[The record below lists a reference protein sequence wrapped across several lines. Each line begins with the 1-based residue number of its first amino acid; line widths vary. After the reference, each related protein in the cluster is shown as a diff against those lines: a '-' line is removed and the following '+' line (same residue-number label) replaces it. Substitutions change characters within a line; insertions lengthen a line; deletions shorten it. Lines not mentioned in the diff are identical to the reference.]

1 MGTFNIAIDVDV
13 DGKKQ
18 EFAFKW
24 TADAD
29 QIRHLVDCIENMAVR
44 AEVTSQAFVYGTLR
58 RLPAMRVHEEGDKQ
72 QALMMAAAYA
82 VLKMAVADEQAD
94 DPDRPRR
101 ILDFDFAATQDI
113 TATLTVHDNE
123 MHVRIN
129 GRPIAH

>member
-44 AEVTSQAFVYGTLR
+44 AEVTSQAFVHGTLR
-58 RLPAMRVHEEGDKQ
+58 RLPAMRVHEEGDDQ
-72 QALMMAAAYA
+72 QTLMMAAAYA
-82 VLKMAVADEQAD
+82 VSKMAVADEPAD
-94 DPDRPRR
+94 DTDRPTP
-101 ILDFDFAATQDI
+101 ILDFDFRGNARRHGNADRSRQRDART
-113 TATLTVHDNE
+113 H
-123 MHVRIN
+123 
-129 GRPIAH
+129 